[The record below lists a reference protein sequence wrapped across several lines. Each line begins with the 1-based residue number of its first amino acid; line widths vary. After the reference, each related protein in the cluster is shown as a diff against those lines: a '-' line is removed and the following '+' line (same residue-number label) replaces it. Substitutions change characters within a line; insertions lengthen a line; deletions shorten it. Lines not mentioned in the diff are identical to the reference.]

1 MKHVNE
7 KKQDLLLDALSCI
20 DEDILERGLALRDGT
35 ATPAPKAAESAS
47 KITRPATVTPPLYDL
62 TRQPEKPPKKNP
74 WRVLAVVAAAC
85 LLLCVV
91 PLSMW
96 MVGSMTKNEAGDDPT
111 LDGIQNGI
119 LDGDPNPGNRPGE
132 LPDDAPGD
140 PMDSIPEA
148 EAPEVGESDPLPE
161 ETALST
167 EAPMEEPTE
176 TGSPE
181 GDREDIIEGVTET
194 PTEIPVAPYEP
205 EEWVWNT
212 VSAQNGSVEKNTTVS
227 PYDLPFTLQYSYTAL
242 VDTFTGPKA
251 ELEEFRAR
259 QVSPEDELVL
269 DLFAQYYMTLYT
281 MDYGSH
287 FLLFHPAMVEKRF
300 TAEVKPHDYQTAL
313 ARINTIM
320 AEMIPYDTVALEMS
334 LTENRLLSGDE
345 LTAYLEGK
353 QNDLA
358 AAGLSVHEITAVR
371 YFEAA
376 GTVTVHED
384 FVADDPGLDRVCY
397 CYEYDGVWYLDD
409 DYMDDDLCIDFAL
422 SELIP
427 GRDYLKSYAHDGRI
441 AAIEEWYIRLEDG
454 RIFTLPHAYN
464 PFSDYDLKVGDSVTI
479 RHYDCSVSVRMDPSE
494 KTRHDLF
501 RMVSCKV
508 YDEET

>member
-1 MKHVNE
+1 MRKPNE

-20 DEDILERGLALRDGT
+20 DEDILERGLALRDGI
-35 ATPAPKAAESAS
+35 AAPAPKAAESAP
-47 KITRPATVTPPLYDL
+47 KTTRSATVIPPLYDL
-62 TRQPEKPPKKNP
+62 TRQPDKPPKKNP
-74 WRVLAVVAAAC
+74 WRVISVVAAAC

-96 MVGSMTKNEAGDDPT
+96 MVGSMSKNEAGENAPIDGT
-111 LDGIQNGI
+111 HENNAGIQNGTSVEDLI
-119 LDGDPNPGNRPGE
+119 PG
-132 LPDDAPGD
+132 APGD
-140 PMDSIPEA
+140 GWEENDAPEA
-148 EAPEVGESDPLPE
+148 EAPD
-161 ETALST
+161 
-167 EAPMEEPTE
+167 APMEEPME

-181 GDREDIIEGVTET
+181 GDREDIIEEIT
-194 PTEIPVAPYEP
+194 TEIPVAPYEP

-227 PYDLPFTLQYSYTAL
+227 PYALPFTLQYSYTAL
-242 VDTFTGPKA
+242 VDTFTGPQA
-251 ELEEFRAR
+251 ELEGFRAR
-259 QVSPEDELVL
+259 HVSPEDELVL

-281 MDYGSH
+281 MDSGSH
-287 FLLFHPAMVEKRF
+287 FLLFHPAMVEERF

-313 ARINTIM
+313 ARINTLM

-384 FVADDPGLDRVCY
+384 FVADDPGLERGFY

-427 GRDYLKSYAHDGRI
+427 GRDYLKTYAYDGRI
-441 AAIEEWYIRLEDG
+441 AAIEEWYILMEDG

-464 PFSDYDLKVGDSVTI
+464 SFSDYDLKVGDSVTI

-494 KTRHDLF
+494 KTRYDLF
-501 RMVSCKV
+501 RMVSFKV

>member
-1 MKHVNE
+1 MKRPNE

-20 DEDILERGLALRDGT
+20 DEDILERGLALRDG
-35 ATPAPKAAESAS
+35 AAAPAPKAAESAP
-47 KITRPATVTPPLYDL
+47 KAPRPATVIPPLYDL
-62 TRQPEKPPKKNP
+62 TRQPDKPPKKNP
-74 WRVLAVVAAAC
+74 WRVISVVAAAC

-96 MVGSMTKNEAGDDPT
+96 MVGSMSKNEAGENAPMDGT
-111 LDGIQNGI
+111 HGNHAGIQ
-119 LDGDPNPGNRPGE
+119 DGTSAEDLIPGASGDGWEEN
-132 LPDDAPGD
+132 DA
-140 PMDSIPEA
+140 PEA
-148 EAPEVGESDPLPE
+148 EAPD
-161 ETALST
+161 
-167 EAPMEEPTE
+167 APMEEPME

-181 GDREDIIEGVTET
+181 GDREDIIEEI
-194 PTEIPVAPYEP
+194 PTELPVAPYEP

-227 PYDLPFTLQYSYTAL
+227 PYALPFTLQYSYTAL
-242 VDTFTGPKA
+242 VDTFTGPQA
-251 ELEEFRAR
+251 ELEGFRAR
-259 QVSPEDELVL
+259 HVSPEDELVL

-281 MDYGSH
+281 MDSGSH
-287 FLLFHPAMVEKRF
+287 FLLFHPAMVEERF

-313 ARINTIM
+313 ARINTLM

-384 FVADDPGLDRVCY
+384 FVADDPGLERGCY

-441 AAIEEWYIRLEDG
+441 AAIEEWYILLEDG

-464 PFSDYDLKVGDSVTI
+464 SFSDYDLKVGDSVTI

-494 KTRHDLF
+494 KTWHDLF
-501 RMVSCKV
+501 RMVSFKV

>member
-20 DEDILERGLALRDGT
+20 DEDILERGLALRDGAAAPKT
-35 ATPAPKAAESAS
+35 AEPAPKAP
-47 KITRPATVTPPLYDL
+47 RPATVIPPLYDL

-74 WRVLAVVAAAC
+74 WRVLAVAAAAC

-91 PLSMW
+91 PMSMW

-119 LDGDPNPGNRPGE
+119 LDGDPNAGNRPGE

-140 PMDSIPEA
+140 APSDPLDSIPEA
-148 EAPEVGESDPLPE
+148 EAPEIGESDPLPE

-167 EAPMEEPTE
+167 EPPMEEPME

-181 GDREDIIEGVTET
+181 GDREDIIEEIT
-194 PTEIPVAPYEP
+194 TEIPVAPYEP

-242 VDTFTGPKA
+242 VDTFTGPQA

-281 MDYGSH
+281 MDSGSH
-287 FLLFHPAMVEKRF
+287 FLLFHPAMVEERF

-313 ARINTIM
+313 ARINTLM

-441 AAIEEWYIRLEDG
+441 AAIKEWYILLEDG

-464 PFSDYDLKVGDSVTI
+464 SFSDYDLKVGDFVTI

-494 KTRHDLF
+494 KTQHDLF
-501 RMVSCKV
+501 RMVSFKV

>member
-1 MKHVNE
+1 MKGTNE

-20 DEDILERGLALRDGT
+20 DEDILAKSLALREGGLTANTARDGGT
-35 ATPAPKAAESAS
+35 APAADRKSDPPTK
-47 KITRPATVTPPLYDL
+47 PAGRVMPPLYDL
-62 TRQPEKPPKKNP
+62 SAPTQKPPRRNGG
-74 WRVLAVVAAAC
+74 RIAAVIVAAC
-85 LLLCVV
+85 LLLCIV
-91 PLSMW
+91 PVSMW
-96 MVGSMTKNEAGDDPT
+96 MVGSMSKNEAGENAPIDGT
-111 LDGIQNGI
+111 HENNAGIQNGTSAEDLI
-119 LDGDPNPGNRPGE
+119 PG
-132 LPDDAPGD
+132 APGD
-140 PMDSIPEA
+140 GWEEDDA
-148 EAPEVGESDPLPE
+148 LEV
-161 ETALST
+161 ETPD
-167 EAPMEEPTE
+167 APMEEPME

-181 GDREDIIEGVTET
+181 GDRDHIIEGVTEV
-194 PTEIPVAPYEP
+194 PTEIPVTPYEP

-227 PYDLPFTLQYSYTAL
+227 PYALPFTLQYSYTAL
-242 VDTFTGPKA
+242 VDTFTGSQA

-269 DLFAQYYMTLYT
+269 DLFARYYMTLYT

-287 FLLFHPAMVEKRF
+287 FLLFHPAMVDKRF

-384 FVADDPGLDRVCY
+384 FVADDPGLERGCY

-422 SELIP
+422 SDLFP

-441 AAIEEWYIRLEDG
+441 AAIEEWYILLEDG

-464 PFSDYDLKVGDSVTI
+464 PFSDYDLKVGDFVMI

-501 RMVSCKV
+501 RMVFCKV

>member
-1 MKHVNE
+1 M
-7 KKQDLLLDALSCI
+7 
-20 DEDILERGLALRDGT
+20 
-35 ATPAPKAAESAS
+35 
-47 KITRPATVTPPLYDL
+47 
-62 TRQPEKPPKKNP
+62 
-74 WRVLAVVAAAC
+74 
-85 LLLCVV
+85 
-91 PLSMW
+91 
-96 MVGSMTKNEAGDDPT
+96 
-111 LDGIQNGI
+111 
-119 LDGDPNPGNRPGE
+119 
-132 LPDDAPGD
+132 
-140 PMDSIPEA
+140 
-148 EAPEVGESDPLPE
+148 
-161 ETALST
+161 
-167 EAPMEEPTE
+167 
-176 TGSPE
+176 
-181 GDREDIIEGVTET
+181 
-194 PTEIPVAPYEP
+194 
-205 EEWVWNT
+205 
-212 VSAQNGSVEKNTTVS
+212 
-227 PYDLPFTLQYSYTAL
+227 
-242 VDTFTGPKA
+242 
-251 ELEEFRAR
+251 
-259 QVSPEDELVL
+259 L

-287 FLLFHPAMVEKRF
+287 FLLFHPAMVDERF

-313 ARINTIM
+313 ARINTLM

-422 SELIP
+422 SELFP

-441 AAIEEWYIRLEDG
+441 AAIEEWYILLEDG

-479 RHYDCSVSVRMDPSE
+479 RHYDCSMSVRMDSSG

-501 RMVSCKV
+501 RMVSFKV
-508 YDEET
+508 HDEET

>member
-1 MKHVNE
+1 
-7 KKQDLLLDALSCI
+7 
-20 DEDILERGLALRDGT
+20 
-35 ATPAPKAAESAS
+35 
-47 KITRPATVTPPLYDL
+47 LYDS
-62 TRQPEKPPKKNP
+62 Q
-74 WRVLAVVAAAC
+74 
-85 LLLCVV
+85 
-91 PLSMW
+91 
-96 MVGSMTKNEAGDDPT
+96 GSHA
-111 LDGIQNGI
+111 GIQNGSNAEDWI
-119 LDGDPNPGNRPGE
+119 PG
-132 LPDDAPGD
+132 APGD
-140 PMDSIPEA
+140 GWEESDAPEA
-148 EAPEVGESDPLPE
+148 EAPDAPIE
-161 ETALST
+161 E
-167 EAPMEEPTE
+167 PMETE
-176 TGSPE
+176 SPE

-194 PTEIPVAPYEP
+194 PTEIPVTPYEP

-212 VSAQNGSVEKNTTVS
+212 VSAQNSSVEKNTTVS

-242 VDTFTGPKA
+242 VDTFTGSQA

-287 FLLFHPAMVEKRF
+287 FLLFHPAMVEERF

-320 AEMIPYDTVALEMS
+320 GEMIPYDTVALEMS

-384 FVADDPGLDRVCY
+384 FVADDLGLDRVCY

-441 AAIEEWYIRLEDG
+441 AAIEEWYILLEDG

-479 RHYDCSVSVRMDPSE
+479 RHYDCSVSVRMDPSG

-501 RMVSCKV
+501 RMVSFKV
-508 YDEET
+508 HDEE